1 MSYCSNLTWSFAKIW
16 CTIFFFFFLNFW
28 IDWDCYSSQCIKS
41 ETKTCCVGKIQESV
55 CSCMISTLLFLSVGF
70 DMYWCCFQRFGYS
83 TSMLLLL
90 LLRMNRW
97 IWLLIMIYQ
106 PIHMIMFIVLVELLG
121 IDVLF
126 FFWLNRAGRSG
137 VSLSLVTQYDVTLL
151 KNIEKTIGKQMTE
164 QQGIKEDDVLL
175 MLGKVCSGVN
185 EKNMNRWPR
194 WSVLLW
200 WDSLRMDLLR
210 SISKFVVRE
219 RLVMRRRESR
229 RLLCMQFEW

>member
-16 CTIFFFFFLNFW
+16 CTIFFFFFFNFW

-55 CSCMISTLLFLSVGF
+55 CSCMIYTLLLLSVGF

-121 IDVLF
+121 IDVF
-126 FFWLNRAGRSG
+126 FFSDWIELDDLVSRCLLSLNTMLHCWRTLRRRLASKWLN
-137 VSLSLVTQYDVTLL
+137 
-151 KNIEKTIGKQMTE
+151 N
-164 QQGIKEDDVLL
+164 KE
-175 MLGKVCSGVN
+175 
-185 EKNMNRWPR
+185 
-194 WSVLLW
+194 
-200 WDSLRMDLLR
+200 
-210 SISKFVVRE
+210 SKK
-219 RLVMRRRESR
+219 MMS
-229 RLLCMQFEW
+229 C